1 MLRKGELVRY
11 HWPSFLGE
19 MDESFDKGIGI
30 VTSVEMWADKGAP
43 DRNCGVHVEV
53 YWPDGTL
60 QTYEE
65 DELELIDD
73 E

>member
-1 MLRKGELVRY
+1 
-11 HWPSFLGE
+11 